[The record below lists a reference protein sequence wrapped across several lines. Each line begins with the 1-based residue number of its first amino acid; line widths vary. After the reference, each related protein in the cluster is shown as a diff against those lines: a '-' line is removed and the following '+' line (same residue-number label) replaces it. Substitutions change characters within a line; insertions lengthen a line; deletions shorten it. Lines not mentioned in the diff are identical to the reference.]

1 MPNHRK
7 RNTLSNEEQQL
18 DEMVNAL
25 QQVIGVS
32 EHKARLET
40 QQEVV
45 KLIKD
50 GLDKNHS
57 PFTILSDL
65 TIWAGGKK

>member
-1 MPNHRK
+1 MSKEKH
-7 RNTLSNEEQQL
+7 QL

-32 EHKARLET
+32 EHKGRLAA

-45 KLIKD
+45 KLIND
-50 GLDKNHS
+50 GLDKNHM
-57 PFTILSDL
+57 PMTILHN
-65 TIWAGGKK
+65 IANWAGGK

>member
-1 MPNHRK
+1 M
-7 RNTLSNEEQQL
+7 SNEEQQL

-40 QQEVV
+40 QQEV
-45 KLIKD
+45 IKIIND
-50 GLDKNHS
+50 GLAKDSS
-57 PFTILSDL
+57 PFTILSAL
-65 TIWAGGKK
+65 TIWAGGNK

>member
-1 MPNHRK
+1 M
-7 RNTLSNEEQQL
+7 SNPEQHQL

-32 EHKARLET
+32 EHKGRLAA

-45 KLIKD
+45 KLIND
-50 GLDKNHS
+50 GLDKNHM
-57 PFTILSDL
+57 PMTILHN
-65 TIWAGGKK
+65 IANWAGGK